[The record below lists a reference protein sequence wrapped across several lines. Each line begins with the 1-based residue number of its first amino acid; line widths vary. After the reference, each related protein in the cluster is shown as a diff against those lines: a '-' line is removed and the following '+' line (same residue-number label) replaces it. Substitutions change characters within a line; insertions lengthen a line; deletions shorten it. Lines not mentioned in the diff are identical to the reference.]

1 MTAAGP
7 APRRFHPSPL
17 ILALVVLPAPGAPP
31 ARAAE
36 LAPAAQTDLRRA
48 IVMVG
53 PSGSEEPALRQER
66 RAREPTP
73 GFMVGAALAAW
84 LNAAAQLDFDLKN
97 PAGAGP
103 PHVGQTGGDPD
114 AMVQDC
120 FDEKLA
126 FDHLETRSRS
136 LGLTPDQVVVAAGAR
151 QSGALAAWRAR
162 RPEPV
167 GACR

>member
-1 MTAAGP
+1 MSAAGP
-7 APRRFHPSPL
+7 APRRIHPSPL
-17 ILALVVLPAPGAPP
+17 ILALVVLPALGAPA

-36 LAPAAQTDLRRA
+36 PAAAAQADLRRA
-48 IVMVG
+48 FAMVG
-53 PSGSEEPALRQER
+53 ASGSEEPALRQEG

-84 LNAAAQLDFDLKN
+84 LNAAAQLDFDLRN

-103 PHVGQTGGDPD
+103 PHVSQSGGDPD

-126 FDHLETRSRS
+126 FDHLEARSRS
-136 LGLTPDQVVVAAGAR
+136 LGLTPDQVAAAAGAP
-151 QSGALAAWRAR
+151 QGAPAAWRAR
-162 RPEPV
+162 RSQTV